1 MAYCSPK
8 MLRLLLVDD
17 HVLVRQ
23 SIRAF
28 LEAEAFE
35 VVGEAGHAAEALALA
50 DRLLPDLV
58 MMDIRLS
65 GGMNGIEA
73 VRLLRERHPQVRVV
87 VLTAYD
93 DTVYRQAMQSVGVE
107 GFVSKTAPFS
117 DLLEVIRHV
126 MADKLLGDVQ
136 QRPRLTEREREVL
149 VTAAKGWTN
158 KQIGLHLHISDR
170 TVQVHLQAIYAKLGA
185 SSRVEAIS
193 RAMQWGLLSQE

>member
-1 MAYCSPK
+1 

-28 LEAEAFE
+28 LESEAFE
-35 VVGEAGHAAEALALA
+35 VVGEAGEASAALVLAAELQ
-50 DRLLPDLV
+50 PDLV

-65 GGMNGIEA
+65 GGMNGIDA
-73 VRLLRERHPQVRVV
+73 VRVLRERHPEMRVV

-93 DTVYRQAMQSVGVE
+93 DSVYRQAMQSVGAE

-117 DLLEVIRHV
+117 DLLAVIRNV
-126 MADKLLGDVQ
+126 MADRLAGETQ
-136 QRPRLTEREREVL
+136 NRPRLTEREREVL
-149 VTAAKGWTN
+149 TAAAKGWTN
-158 KQIGLHLHISDR
+158 KQIGLNLHISDR

-193 RAMQWGLLSQE
+193 RAMQWGLLSQD